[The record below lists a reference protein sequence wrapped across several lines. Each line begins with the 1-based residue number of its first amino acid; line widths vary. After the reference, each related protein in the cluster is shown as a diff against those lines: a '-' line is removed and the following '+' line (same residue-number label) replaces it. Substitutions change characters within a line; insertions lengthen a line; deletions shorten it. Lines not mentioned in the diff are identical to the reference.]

1 MTEMS
6 GLIILSKLSGA
17 RHQSSLT
24 CSTAIP
30 QHLLAEG
37 ASANCSAIWMRP
49 SAAVPEGLA
58 VLPGE
63 CTEDRHGDSHVI
75 VFADLQGKIRA

>member
-1 MTEMS
+1 
-6 GLIILSKLSGA
+6 
-17 RHQSSLT
+17 
-24 CSTAIP
+24 
-30 QHLLAEG
+30 
-37 ASANCSAIWMRP
+37 MRP

-63 CTEDRHGDSHVI
+63 YTEDRNGDSHVI